1 MNMLHLLKVLG
12 AKRFNTS
19 SRGGQGI
26 FSAVT
31 PKQVQAVSDLIL
43 QNVVSTAPAKKAP

>member
-19 SRGGQGI
+19 SHGGQGI

-43 QNVVSTAPAKKAP
+43 QDLVSTAPAKKGP

>member
-1 MNMLHLLKVLG
+1 MNMLHLLKGLR

-43 QNVVSTAPAKKAP
+43 QDLVSTAPAKKGP